1 MANPLR
7 RHIKGCSGCA
17 SYRIFFSGNY
27 EMVVRDGHWRVLR
40 TSFQSRDLSCK
51 GWSEIGRRAICDP
64 GWNYHGSIE
73 WPFYCH
79 LGNQDDLT
87 PMKSVNGGVD
97 EVRELVSYMSAVV
110 S

>member
-97 EVRELVSYMSAVV
+97 E
-110 S
+110 